1 MNCHNFMDRI
11 EEYIEG
17 SLAAN
22 ARAEAAAHLADCK
35 SCQQRVARIRTMRAA
50 LRTLPVPEPRAQF
63 LQQALAQA
71 QVSQT
76 ERRWRWPYVAG
87 TALAASLALWLG
99 FGWLPSLVPP
109 WADKP
114 VGVTIT
120 LHEPRAVQ
128 LAFSAEHE
136 LQQATLSI
144 RLPDGVELQ
153 GFPGQREVRWQ
164 TDLAQGVNMLSLP
177 LVAVSSSGGML
188 LARLEHGERATE
200 ITVPLHVNA
209 PGRTSAV
216 PRDYS

>member
-1 MNCHNFMDRI
+1 MNCHDFMDRI
-11 EEYIEG
+11 EEYLDG
-17 SLAAN
+17 SLAAG
-22 ARAEAAAHLADCK
+22 AREPAATHLSTCI
-35 SCQQRVARIRTMRAA
+35 SCQQRTARVQALRAA
-50 LRTLPVPEPRAQF
+50 LRDLPIPEPRPEFFTRALIHAQ
-63 LQQALAQA
+63 QSPPA
-71 QVSQT
+71 
-76 ERRWRWPYVAG
+76 RRLRWPYVTGA
-87 TALAASLALWLG
+87 ALAASLALWLG
-99 FGWLPSLVPP
+99 FGWLLQPAV
-109 WADKP
+109 DKP

-177 LVAVSSSGGML
+177 LVAVSSSGGTL